1 MNLVTLDSLHAFY
14 GRPIP
19 TDKARHLDGQ
29 ACLHKFF
36 FPRQLILFVCIGIRL
51 IGLLTYGALEMDLG
65 KKRALEVKKV
75 AIVRA

>member
-1 MNLVTLDSLHAFY
+1 MNLVTLDSLHAFC

-36 FPRQLILFVCIGIRL
+36 FLRQLILFVYIGIRF
-51 IGLLTYGALEMDLG
+51 ISLLTYGALEMDLR

-75 AIVRA
+75 AAV